1 MVEGRLEHRVDDKPK
16 PNTAVVFLVV
26 VMLVV
31 MVVVVMMAVV
41 LVVVVLVVVV
51 RVVVVIVNLLLFLQ
65 SGHGPWGGPGALP
78 LLRVGTRRP
87 GAHNCRR
94 RGASPPG

>member
-1 MVEGRLEHRVDDKPK
+1 MDDKPK

-41 LVVVVLVVVV
+41 LVVVLVVVV